1 MKRTRHINDNS
12 VIAMKNN
19 IITTIAN
26 LSVTQSRL
34 FQYILAHYD
43 SRDGKNYTYETT
55 VKELKEFFGVDYQAT
70 WTVVKAAMKQLGSMP
85 LEWREGNAQHFDNW
99 FTGVTYFAGSG
110 KMQFRINKDAEPF
123 FLKLKSFFTC
133 YRLGATKKFTK
144 AASFKLYLNLSQWA
158 NMTKWD
164 VDLDELK
171 YRLGVV
177 EKYPAYKDFRRWIL
191 DPAVEEINEHSDLLV
206 DYIPTKENR
215 WVVGLLFRIK
225 RKTDVRAAECKQLH
239 ETNKMLDEGKNDTE
253 NDNYIKPLFGQM
265 FLDDVSEKTNRK
277 RGEP

>member
-1 MKRTRHINDNS
+1 MKRTRHIDDNS
-12 VIAMKNN
+12 VVAMKNN
-19 IITTIAN
+19 VVSTIAN
-26 LSVTQSRL
+26 LNVTQSRL

-85 LEWREGNAQHFDNW
+85 LEWHEGNAQHFDNW

-133 YRLGATKKFTK
+133 YRIGATKKFTR
-144 AASFKLYLNLSQWA
+144 AASFKLYLNLHQWA

-171 YRLGVV
+171 FRLGVV
-177 EKYPAYKDFRRWIL
+177 EKYTAYKDFRKRIL
-191 DPAVEEINEHSDLLV
+191 DPAVDEVNRYSDLV
-206 DYIPTKENR
+206 VEYTPRKKKK
-215 WVVGLLFRIK
+215 WVVGHFFKIGK
-225 RKTDVRAAECKQLH
+225 KADVQAAECTGSSTRS
-239 ETNKMLDEGKNDTE
+239 TN
-253 NDNYIKPLFGQM
+253 F
-265 FLDDVSEKTNRK
+265 
-277 RGEP
+277 